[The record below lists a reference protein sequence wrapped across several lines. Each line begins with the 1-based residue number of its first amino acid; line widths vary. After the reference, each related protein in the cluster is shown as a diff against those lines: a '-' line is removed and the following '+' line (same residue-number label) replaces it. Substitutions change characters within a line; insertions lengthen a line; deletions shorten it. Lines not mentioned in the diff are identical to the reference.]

1 MKAEAVAAGLL
12 REVEDIE
19 SYDVIGIDEGQF
31 VKNSHPIHLYNQN
44 ITQFI
49 FKQFPDIVEFCE
61 EQANKGKGVLVSAL
75 DGTFM
80 RSPFG
85 RILELVPLAESV
97 TKLSA
102 ICMLCHKDAAFSKRL
117 GAEKEVEVIGGS
129 DKYIA
134 VCRKCYFKNIDRS
147 KQITEFFKPTVE
159 EREVK
164 VVEDK

>member
-1 MKAEAVAAGLL
+1 
-12 REVEDIE
+12 
-19 SYDVIGIDEGQF
+19 
-31 VKNSHPIHLYNQN
+31 
-44 ITQFI
+44 
-49 FKQFPDIVEFCE
+49 
-61 EQANKGKGVLVSAL
+61 
-75 DGTFM
+75 M